1 MTKYIANVIIS
12 ACVEI
17 EIEARNEE
25 EAEKL
30 ALEKANPSLP
40 SDDYWD
46 YEVDCVYRH
55 PDDDEYDDDEE
66 EEDEEEDEEN
76 A

>member
-17 EIEARNEE
+17 EVEARNEE

-40 SDDYWD
+40 GDDYDYWD

-66 EEDEEEDEEN
+66 EEEEDV
-76 A
+76 